1 MTSRPWTNVLRSWA
15 PSFSR
20 SRPESAPTISGP
32 ASNGAGTERTPR
44 RQKSRR
50 IPPDQRVQS
59 GATRRSRL
67 LDRLG
72 WYDINDEPILTSTR
86 QSEALNPAL
95 VATGQPPAGPP
106 LGVDL
111 QTGAPL
117 CVDPHELYTCEPRRL
132 SSPNVAIL
140 GDIGVGKS
148 SLAKTQYVLRPLALG
163 RQVCVFDRK
172 RQDGVGEYHRL
183 AGTVGGQVI
192 RFDRSGG
199 AVINLLDPRI
209 SQHDSDSDTS
219 GGLVGQ
225 DRLLLMVA
233 EMAHGELSSRERAAL
248 RAAHQTALAHAQQQ
262 ARVATISDVIDAL
275 YNPTAASLPREVLG
289 ETGRLTGEDMFQW
302 GLDLALDLD
311 RLVQGDLSGLIDGP
325 THAADGG
332 DLDLAGRL
340 LVIDTS
346 ALDEDSPALS
356 LVMAIMAT
364 YLTAVWS
371 QTPGQRLLVIEEGYH
386 MVGLPGVAAIFRS
399 LTKRGRGIGAST
411 VSLFHHI
418 SDVPNSSA
426 AVSLVREC
434 GIGHVYRQS
443 RPDDARDA
451 VQLFQLPEHV
461 RDELAYLGVGHHV
474 LRIEQETPRYVA
486 AVRTELE
493 AKLSDT
499 DSAMYATAGATR

>member
-1 MTSRPWTNVLRSWA
+1 MIWTATRARSTSATAEQTP
-15 PSFSR
+15 
-20 SRPESAPTISGP
+20 PT
-32 ASNGAGTERTPR
+32 ARRPR
-44 RQKSRR
+44 RRRARTTPVEQRAQSGSSRR
-50 IPPDQRVQS
+50 LR
-59 GATRRSRL
+59 A

-72 WYDINDEPILTSTR
+72 WYDISDEPILSSTR
-86 QSEALNPAL
+86 QAEALNPAL
-95 VATGQPPAGPP
+95 VATGAGQSLAGPP
-106 LGVDL
+106 LGIDL
-111 QTGAPL
+111 HTGRPVCA
-117 CVDPHELYTCEPRRL
+117 DPHELYTCQPRRITA
-132 SSPNVAIL
+132 PNVAIL

-148 SLAKTQYVLRPLALG
+148 SLAKTQYVMRPLALG

-172 RQDGVGEYHRL
+172 RQDGVGEYHQL
-183 AGTVGGQVI
+183 AGAVGGQVI
-192 RFDRSGG
+192 RVDRRGG

-233 EMAHGELSSRERAAL
+233 EMAHGQLSSRERAAL
-248 RAAHQTALAHAQQQ
+248 RAAHQTALAHAQHQE
-262 ARVATISDVIDAL
+262 RVPVISDVIDAL
-275 YNPTAASLPREVLG
+275 YNPTAASLPREILG
-289 ETGRLTGEDMFQW
+289 ETGRLTGEDMFSW

-311 RLVQGDLSGLIDGP
+311 RFVQGDLSGLIDGP
-325 THAADGG
+325 TQAADGS

-346 ALDEDSPALS
+346 SLDEDSPALS

-386 MVGLPGVAAIFRS
+386 MVSLPGVADIFRS
-399 LTKRGRGIGAST
+399 LAKRGRGIGAST

-418 SDVPNSSA
+418 SDVPRHSA
-426 AVSLVREC
+426 AMSLLREC
-434 GIGHVYRQS
+434 GMAHVYRQS
-443 RPDDARDA
+443 RDDDADDA
-451 VQLFQLPEHV
+451 VRLFGLPAHV

-493 AKLSDT
+493 AQLSDT
-499 DSAMYATAGATR
+499 DAAMYATAAGPR